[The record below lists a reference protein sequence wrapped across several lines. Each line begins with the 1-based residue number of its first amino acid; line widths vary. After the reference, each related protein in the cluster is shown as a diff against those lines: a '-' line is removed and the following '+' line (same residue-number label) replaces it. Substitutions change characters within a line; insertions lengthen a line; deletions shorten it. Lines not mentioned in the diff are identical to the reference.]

1 MSVVYHLM
9 VAVGGILL
17 LLAVWLAV
25 QSLGRKQSPGT
36 PPPSGFG
43 CRACAARENCAISPS
58 DCDTSG

>member
-1 MSVVYHLM
+1 M